1 MDIFTVD
8 HNINRSIHT
17 GQTSDRQNVEGLEV
31 WVSLSYYTG
40 KS

>member
-8 HNINRSIHT
+8 HNIDKGIHT

-31 WVSLSYYTG
+31 WVSLSYYIR